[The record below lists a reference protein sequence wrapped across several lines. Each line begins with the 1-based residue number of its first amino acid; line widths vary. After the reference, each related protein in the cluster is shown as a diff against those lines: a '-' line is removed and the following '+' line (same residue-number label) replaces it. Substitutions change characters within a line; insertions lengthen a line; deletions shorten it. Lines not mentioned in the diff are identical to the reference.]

1 MTSFYSVLLPI
12 VAAALVGCSS
22 TPRAKQHFSADDIHN
37 AALLEYLHEACG
49 QKGLM
54 SLETAAYGSF
64 LLNSYMQNYQ
74 IDMEEFARNR
84 RVVRGYRVDQENC
97 NTMSLQILAVKAKED
112 AQQSKSSGSIS
123 ETPYMPRTT
132 TCNTYFGQTYCTSY

>member
-1 MTSFYSVLLPI
+1 MTSFYSVLLSI

-22 TPRAKQHFSADDIHN
+22 TPRVKQHLSSDNNHDV
-37 AALLEYLHEACG
+37 ALLEYFHKACG

-74 IDMEEFARNR
+74 VDMEEFARNR

>member
-22 TPRAKQHFSADDIHN
+22 TKPHLSAEN
-37 AALLEYLHEACG
+37 YREVAGVEYFHKACS

-54 SLETAAYGSF
+54 SLESAAYGSF
-64 LLNSYMQNYQ
+64 IVKSYMQAYQ
-74 IDMEEFARNR
+74 VDMEEFARNR
-84 RVVRGYRVDQENC
+84 RVARGYEVNQENC
-97 NTMSLQILAVKAKED
+97 NDMSLWILGMKAIED
-112 AQQSKSSGSIS
+112 ARQSKSSGSIS

-132 TCNTYFGQTYCTSY
+132 TCNTYFGQTHCRSY

>member
-22 TPRAKQHFSADDIHN
+22 TPRVKPHLSAGDSRDV
-37 AALLEYLHEACG
+37 AQLEYLYKACSH
-49 QKGLM
+49 KGLM
-54 SLETAAYGSF
+54 SLETAAYGG
-64 LLNSYMQNYQ
+64 LIVNGYMQNYQ
-74 IDMEEFARNR
+74 VDMEEFARNK
-84 RVVRGYRVDQENC
+84 RVARGYEVNQENC
-97 NTMSLQILAVKAKED
+97 NTTSLLILGMKAIED

-132 TCNTYFGQTYCTSY
+132 TCNTYFGQTYCRSY

>member
-22 TPRAKQHFSADDIHN
+22 TPRVKPHLSAN
-37 AALLEYLHEACG
+37 TNRAFAVLEHYYKACG

-54 SLETAAYGSF
+54 SLETAAYGSY
-64 LLNSYMQNYQ
+64 LLNSYLQNYQ
-74 IDMEEFARNR
+74 VDMEEFARNR
-84 RVVRGYRVDQENC
+84 RVARGYEVNQENC
-97 NTMSLQILAVKAKED
+97 NATSLLILSAKAEIE
-112 AQQSKSSGSIS
+112 ARQSRSSGSIS

>member
-22 TPRAKQHFSADDIHN
+22 TPRVKPHLSAN
-37 AALLEYLHEACG
+37 TNRAFAVLEHYYKACG

-54 SLETAAYGSF
+54 SLETAAYGSY

-74 IDMEEFARNR
+74 VDMEEFARNR

-112 AQQSKSSGSIS
+112 ARQSSSSGSIS

>member
-22 TPRAKQHFSADDIHN
+22 TPRAKPHFSAADYNDV
-37 AALLEYLHEACG
+37 ALLEHYHKACG

-74 IDMEEFARNR
+74 VDMEEFARNR
-84 RVVRGYRVDQENC
+84 RVARGYEVNQENC
-97 NTMSLQILAVKAKED
+97 NATSLLILSAKAEIE
-112 AQQSKSSGSIS
+112 ARQSRSSGSIS

>member
-22 TPRAKQHFSADDIHN
+22 TKSHFSAADYEGV
-37 AALLEYLHEACG
+37 ALLEHYQKACG

-54 SLETAAYGSF
+54 SLETAAYGSY
-64 LLNSYMQNYQ
+64 LLNSYLQNYQ
-74 IDMEEFARNR
+74 VDMEEFARNR
-84 RVVRGYRVDQENC
+84 RVARGYEVNQEAC
-97 NTMSLQILAVKAKED
+97 NDTSLWILGMKAKED
-112 AQQSKSSGSIS
+112 ARQSRSSGSIS

>member
-22 TPRAKQHFSADDIHN
+22 TPRVKEHLSSDNNHDV
-37 AALLEYLHEACG
+37 ALLEYFHKACG

-54 SLETAAYGSF
+54 SLETAAYGGF
-64 LLNSYMQNYQ
+64 LLNGYMQNYQ
-74 IDMEEFARNR
+74 VDMEEFARSKREASDYGVN
-84 RVVRGYRVDQENC
+84 QENC
-97 NTMSLQILAVKAKED
+97 NSVALGILAVKAKQD
-112 AQQSKSSGSIS
+112 ARQSRSSGSIS

>member
-1 MTSFYSVLLPI
+1 VLLPI

-22 TPRAKQHFSADDIHN
+22 IPRVKPHLSADTNH
-37 AALLEYLHEACG
+37 AVALLEYFHKACA

-54 SLETAAYGSF
+54 PLETAAYGSF

-74 IDMEEFARNR
+74 VDMEEFARNK
-84 RVVRGYRVDQENC
+84 RVARGYEVNQENC
-97 NTMSLQILAVKAKED
+97 NTMSMLILAVKPKED
-112 AQQSKSSGSIS
+112 ARQSSSSGSIS

-132 TCNTYFGQTYCTSY
+132 TCNTYFGQTHCTSY

>member
-12 VAAALVGCSS
+12 VAAALVGCSK
-22 TPRAKQHFSADDIHN
+22 TPRVKPHLSADTN
-37 AALLEYLHEACG
+37 LAFAVLEHYYKACG

-54 SLETAAYGSF
+54 SLETAAYGSY

-74 IDMEEFARNR
+74 VDMEEFARNR
-84 RVVRGYRVDQENC
+84 RVVRGYRVDQEAC
-97 NTMSLQILAVKAKED
+97 NDMSLQILAVKAKED

>member
-22 TPRAKQHFSADDIHN
+22 TPRVKKHFSADDIHN